1 MNAPKNKIR
10 RIFFLV
16 CQVIFLLIAVDG
28 LTRNVWDQ
36 AGWLGLLG
44 FTIAFIPDLLRRSKQ
59 LVLPFTYEVGLM
71 LFVFLSLIAG
81 EYFDIYGKILWWDD
95 MLHFV
100 SGLVVGYVGL
110 LALHIDDTKKKAVS
124 GPWFAAVFV
133 FSLVVT
139 SAAVWEIF
147 EFSVDQLAHG
157 HMQYGLVDTMMD
169 IIDATAGALIIAW
182 IGFMYYKFSRGK
194 WLKGMFDTFVRLNP
208 WVAKDIQGKVNA
220 KDR

>member
-1 MNAPKNKIR
+1 MKFSKAAWR
-10 RIFFLV
+10 RVFFIVCQAVFLV
-16 CQVIFLLIAVDG
+16 IAVDG
-28 LTRNVWDQ
+28 LTRNVNDQ

-44 FTIAFIPDLLRRSKQ
+44 LIIAFLPDILRRHAK
-59 LVLPFTYEVGLM
+59 LVLPFTYEVALI
-71 LFVFLSLIAG
+71 LFVFLSLVAG
-81 EYFDIYGKILWWDD
+81 EYFNIYGKLLWWDD

-100 SGLVVGYVGL
+100 SGLVVGYIGM
-110 LALHIDDTKKKAVS
+110 LALHIDDRKKNAVS

-133 FSLVVT
+133 FSLVVM

-147 EFSVDQLAHG
+147 EFSVDQLGHG
-157 HMQYGLVDTMMD
+157 HMQYGLTDTMLD
-169 IIDATAGALIIAW
+169 IIDATVGALIISFM
-182 IGFMYYKFSRGK
+182 GFMYYKFSRGK